1 MTMGLLDMFGAGG
14 GTLTL
19 QLQAMQFAPGQTIYG
34 VATFTG
40 GKRAQNITSITVRVS
55 MTETHPAVPGKPPP
69 PAQTINVVPDQMLT
83 GAFQV
88 QPGTPHPFQFAL
100 QLPTQLKPEVKGQ
113 IDYRV
118 GASAD
123 IPGEIDQH
131 ASADIQVIGGMQQ
144 PQMQQ
149 MQQPMMQKPMMDKPM
164 MDKPMQAPM
173 GKPGMFEMGQ
183 GVFAEHPKLGGW
195 HPGRIVALQNGM
207 VGVDWADPK
216 LGESS
221 WLQPHQVQHGK

>member
-1 MTMGLLDMFGAGG
+1 MFGAGG

-40 GKRAQNITSITVRVS
+40 GKRPQNITNIVVRVT
-55 MTETHPAVPGKPPP
+55 MTETHHAPPGKPA
-69 PAQTINVVPDQMLT
+69 PAPTTVHVVPDQMVT

-88 QPGTPHPFQFAL
+88 QAGAPHQFQFAL
-100 QLPTQLKPEVKGQ
+100 QLPAQLKPEIKGQ

-131 ASADIQVIGGMQQ
+131 ASADIQIVGGGIG
-144 PQMQQ
+144 
-149 MQQPMMQKPMMDKPM
+149 MQQPMMQQPMM
-164 MDKPMQAPM
+164 Q
-173 GKPGMFEMGQ
+173 KPGMFEMGQ
-183 GVFAEHPKLGGW
+183 GVFAEHPKVGGW
-195 HPGRIVALQNGM
+195 HPGRVVALQNGM
-207 VGVDWADPK
+207 IGVDWADPK